1 MHVVLA
7 LRVVHLAVQGN
18 HVVAGHAVLGDHER
32 QLVALVE
39 ELRAPVE
46 RVRRDRPLDCR
57 LRMAHR
63 LKKLLP
69 ALLVRG
75 PDQTAGV
82 DVLAV
87 KVQRLADRL
96 KIFLPAG
103 GQVLPK
109 VLKSLLRI
117 AAQNRWI
124 APPGDGERPVPRAA
138 RDGEVRLAR
147 GLDVLGAVAG
157 RDARIAAGRIAH
169 AHAGDGFA
177 QHSDR
182 HAVRQQDVVAHRDR
196 RGRREHIAR
205 RMHAR
210 AVAQADEAL
219 RLVEG
224 DEVLHAVAE
233 APGAQR
239 RVLEEPGGALRV
251 FPGAPGLQGGGVVPM
266 EERDDRADAGGE
278 QLIDERV
285 VERHALLIHLAHTL
299 GKQTRPGEGEAV
311 VFDAHLLHQPHVLAE
326 AMIVVAGDVAGVPL
340 EHLARLMGEA
350 VPDGRALA
358 VLEGRALDLIGRGG
372 RAPDEILAEAHG
384 VPPVCGIGKG
394 ASAIFPAGFLLLY
407 PLTPDKATPERQICP
422 AKDAS

>member
-46 RVRRDRPLDCR
+46 RVRRDRPLDRR

-63 LKKLLP
+63 LKELLP
-69 ALLVRG
+69 ALGVVRG
-75 PDQTAGV
+75 PDQAAGV

-87 KVQRLADRL
+87 EVQRLADRF
-96 KIFLPAG
+96 KILLPAG
-103 GQVLPK
+103 GQVLAE
-109 VLKSLLRI
+109 VLKAVLRI
-117 AAQNRWI
+117 AAQNRRI
-124 APPGDGERPVPRAA
+124 APPGDRERPVLRAA

-157 RDARIAAGRIAH
+157 RNARIAAGRIAH
-169 AHAGDGFA
+169 AHAGDGFT
-177 QHSDR
+177 QHPDR
-182 HAVRQQDVVAHRDR
+182 QAVRQQNMVTHRDR

-233 APGAQR
+233 TPGAQR
-239 RVLEEPGGALRV
+239 CVLEEPGRALRIL
-251 FPGAPGLQGGGVVPM
+251 PCTPGLQGGGVVPM

-278 QLIDERV
+278 QLVDERV
-285 VERHALLIHLAHTL
+285 VERDALLVHLTYAL
-299 GKQTRPGEGEAV
+299 RKQARPGDGEAV
-311 VFDAHLLHQPHVLAE
+311 VFDAHLLHQPHIFLE
-326 AMIVVAGDVAGVPL
+326 AVIVVAGDVAGVPL
-340 EHLARLMGEA
+340 EHLARLVGEA

-358 VLEGRALDLIGRGG
+358 VLEGCALDLIGRGG
-372 RAPDEILAEAHG
+372 RAPDEILAETH
-384 VPPVCGIGKG
+384 VFLLSCGIGKG
-394 ASAIFPAGFLLLY
+394 AGDFSRLVCYTNPSG
-407 PLTPDKATPERQICP
+407 
-422 AKDAS
+422 